1 MIANTLFAF
10 VALVVSEAEGGGG
23 GLLSVNGGLAFWT
36 VLTFLLLLFLL
47 SKFAWKPILSSLKQR
62 EDAIKDSLEQAE
74 KAKDEAKQILA
85 QNQNSLAKA
94 EEESKKI
101 IEQSRVFA
109 ANLKEQM
116 LKDSKEQSQKLISDA
131 VAEIDRKKNAA
142 FDELKNQIAD
152 ISIQAAEKILK
163 ENLDADKNKKLVDKY
178 ISDISKN

>member
-10 VALVVSEAEGGGG
+10 IALVVSESEGGGG
-23 GLLSVNGGLAFWT
+23 GLLSVNGGLAIWT
-36 VLTFLLLLFLL
+36 IITFALLLFLL
-47 SKFAWKPILSSLKQR
+47 TKFAWKPILSALKQR

-85 QNQNSLAKA
+85 QNQNNLAKA

-109 ANLKEQM
+109 ENLKEQM
-116 LKDSKEQSQKLISDA
+116 IKDSKEQAQKLISDA
-131 VAEIDRKKNAA
+131 TSEIDRKKNAA

-152 ISIQAAEKILK
+152 IAVNAAEKILK
-163 ENLDADKNKKLVDKY
+163 ANLDAEKNKKLVDKY

>member
-10 VALVVSEAEGGGG
+10 VALVVSDTEGGGG

-109 ANLKEQM
+109 ENLKEQL
-116 LKDSKEQSQKLISDA
+116 LKESKEQAQKLVSDA
-131 VAEIDRKKNAA
+131 TAEIERKKNAA